1 MKRMLIASL
10 AAILSAGLIACG
22 SGGGG
27 SGSGSERNTNM
38 GNRAAANTLNTSM
51 NTAGNG
57 ANVAGNSNTRM
68 SAESHEDFMHE
79 AAQGGMAEVEMGKLA
94 AQKAQNAEVK
104 KFGQMMVTD
113 HTKANEELKGIASK
127 KSVPLPVDVGA
138 HKASMDKLNG
148 LSGAEFDRAYVELMV
163 ADHEKTIALFQT
175 QADRGTDAEVKAFAA
190 KTLPTLKKHAESIQ
204 AIQDKMQ

>member
-1 MKRMLIASL
+1 MKKILFASL
-10 AAILSAGLIACG
+10 SAMVCLSLAACG

-38 GNRAAANTLNTSM
+38 GNRASANTLNTSM

-57 ANVAGNSNTRM
+57 ANVTGNSAARLT
-68 SAESHEDFMHE
+68 AESHEDFMHE

-113 HTKANEELKGIASK
+113 HTKANEELKGIATK
-127 KSVPLPVDVGA
+127 KSVPLPSDTGS
-138 HKASMDKLNG
+138 HKASIDKLNS

-163 ADHEKTIALFQT
+163 ADHAKTINLFQS
-175 QADRGTDAEVKAFAA
+175 QADRGTDPEVKAFAA
-190 KTLPTLKKHAESIQ
+190 KTLPTLKKHAETIQ
-204 AIQDKMQ
+204 AIQDKLQ